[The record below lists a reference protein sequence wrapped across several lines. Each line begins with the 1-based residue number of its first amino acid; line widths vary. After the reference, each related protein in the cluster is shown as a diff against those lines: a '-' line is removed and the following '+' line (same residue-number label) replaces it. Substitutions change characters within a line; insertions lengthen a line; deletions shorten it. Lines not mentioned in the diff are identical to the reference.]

1 MEEQKSQLVEKRL
14 SKGIIRRRAL
24 VDQPQIEEIP
34 TLAPETKKPAA
45 ERALKAVDKIAMVMP
60 TPVAKEAVPAAS
72 RGLTID
78 EGDRVKHA
86 AIVEKNL
93 KGKTKISKV
102 EEEAPKVVAAPVP
115 VEAAKPIIHT
125 ASAIKAAEVKKEEEK
140 KVLSFKDRLRGT
152 ISLDKI
158 KAAREQAKQVQ
169 KTAANAERAGVA
181 PSRTPAEESAEEK
194 AKNEKAART
203 RKGVK
208 VIGGDLDI
216 EGLGRSTTLTQL
228 VRTFPA
234 DRVYRPGASRKKKII
249 SKKSI
254 KSTTLTMRK
263 ASKRII
269 QVDQT
274 IAVGNLA
281 QQLGVKSGEIIK
293 QLMNLGVMVTIN
305 QEIDKDTATLVANE
319 YQYEVRD
326 VSFKEA
332 TILSQEVA
340 GAGTEEETGAEL
352 RPPVVTVMG
361 HVDHGKTSL
370 LDAIRSTHVTE
381 GEAGGIT
388 QHIGAYTVSLPEGQV
403 TFLDTPGHEAFTTM
417 RARGAKVTDIV
428 ILVVAADDGIM
439 PQTEESIDHARAA
452 GVPIIVAVN
461 KIDKPEADPE
471 KVKRQ
476 LAEKGLLP
484 EEWGGETIYA
494 QVSAKQKTGIQELL
508 ESVLLQAEVLELKAS
523 AAKRATGTVLEAKL
537 DRFKGAV
544 CTLLI
549 QDGTLNVGDFIV
561 AGTTVGKVKAM
572 QDWRGK
578 DTSDSGPSMA
588 VEVLGLE
595 SVPEAG
601 DAFHAVE
608 TEQDARKIAEFRIEE
623 KRKTSQTQS
632 NKVSLEDMFSRMKA
646 GEMQELN
653 IVLKTDVQG
662 SLEAVRDSLLKQGNE
677 DVKTKIIHAGV
688 GGVNE
693 SDVTLAA
700 ASNAIIIGFNVRPET
715 KAIHF
720 AKEKGVEIKLYKII
734 YDLVNEVKL
743 AMQGLLAPTRQ
754 ENYLGR
760 AEVRQTFEVSKLGMV
775 AGSMV
780 VDGLISRSANIRLL
794 RDSVVMCEAKIA
806 SLKRFKDDAR
816 EVKQGFECGVGI
828 EGHKDI
834 KVGDIIEAYEV
845 IEIQRTL

>member
-14 SKGIIRRRAL
+14 SKGVIRRRAL
-24 VDQPQIEEIP
+24 ADQPQAEAP
-34 TLAPETKKPAA
+34 APETKAAA
-45 ERALKAVDKIAMVMP
+45 ERPLKVVDKAATVAP
-60 TPVAKEAVPAAS
+60 TPVSKKTTVPVAS
-72 RGLTID
+72 RGLTLD
-78 EGDRVKHA
+78 EGERAHRA

-93 KGKTKISKV
+93 KGKLSKV
-102 EEEAPKVVAAPVP
+102 VEEKTPEVVAVP
-115 VEAAKPIIHT
+115 VSTPTEVVKPVVPTAAE
-125 ASAIKAAEVKKEEEK
+125 IKAAEVKKEEQK
-140 KVLSFKDRLRGT
+140 KVLTFKDRIRGT

-169 KTAANAERAGVA
+169 RVAAGVEKTGVDA
-181 PSRTPAEESAEEK
+181 PRTPSEESAEEK
-194 AKNEKAART
+194 AKNEKVART

-216 EGLGRSTTLTQL
+216 DGLGRSTTLTQL

-254 KSTTLTMRK
+254 KSTTLTTRK

-274 IAVGNLA
+274 IAVGDLA

-332 TILSQEVA
+332 TILSQTTE
-340 GAGTEEETGAEL
+340 GTEEEAQGEL

-370 LDAIRSTHVTE
+370 LDAIRSTNVTE

-388 QHIGAYTVSLPEGQV
+388 QHIGAYTVSLPQGQV

-461 KIDKPEADPE
+461 KIDKPEADAE

-494 QVSAKQKTGIQELL
+494 QVSAKQKIGIPELL

-523 AAKRATGTVLEAKL
+523 AGKRATGTVLEAKL

-572 QDWRGK
+572 QDWKGK
-578 DTSDSGPSMA
+578 DTNDSGPSMA

-595 SVPEAG
+595 GVPEAG

-608 TEQDARKIAEFRIEE
+608 TEQDARKIAEFRIDE
-623 KRKTSQTQS
+623 KRKTNASQS

-646 GEMQELN
+646 GEMKELN

-688 GGVNE
+688 GGVSE

-700 ASNAIIIGFNVRPET
+700 ASGAIIIGFNVRPET
-715 KAIHF
+715 KAIYF

-743 AMQGLLAPTRQ
+743 ALQGLLAPTRQ

-780 VDGLISRSANIRLL
+780 VDGLINRIANIRLL
-794 RDSVVMCEAKIA
+794 RDSVVLCEAKIA

-816 EVKQGFECGVGI
+816 EVKQGFECGIGI
-828 EGHKDI
+828 EGYKDI
-834 KVGDIIEAYEV
+834 KAGDIIEAYEV
-845 IEIQRTL
+845 IEIKRTL

>member
-14 SKGIIRRRAL
+14 SKGVIRRRAL
-24 VDQPQIEEIP
+24 TDQPQAEAPE
-34 TLAPETKKPAA
+34 PETKAVT
-45 ERALKAVDKIAMVMP
+45 ERPLKVVDKAATVTQTSAP
-60 TPVAKEAVPAAS
+60 KKTTVPVAS
-72 RGLTID
+72 RGLTLD
-78 EGDRVKHA
+78 EGERAHRA

-93 KGKTKISKV
+93 KGKLSKV
-102 EEEAPKVVAAPVP
+102 VEEKAPEVVVAPVATEVVKP
-115 VEAAKPIIHT
+115 AVPTAAE
-125 ASAIKAAEVKKEEEK
+125 IKAAEVKKEEQK
-140 KVLSFKDRLRGT
+140 KVLTFKDRIRGT

-169 KTAANAERAGVA
+169 RAAAGIERTGVD
-181 PSRTPAEESAEEK
+181 PLRPPVEESAEEK
-194 AKNEKAART
+194 AKNEKVART

-216 EGLGRSTTLTQL
+216 DGLGRSTTLTQL

-254 KSTTLTMRK
+254 KSTTLTTKK

-274 IAVGNLA
+274 ITVGNLA
-281 QQLGVKSGEIIK
+281 QQLGVKSGDIIK
-293 QLMNLGVMVTIN
+293 QLMNLGVMATIN

-326 VSFKEA
+326 ISFKEE
-332 TILSQEVA
+332 TILSQA
-340 GAGTEEETGAEL
+340 TEEAIGEETGGEL

-370 LDAIRSTHVTE
+370 LDAIRSTNVTE

-388 QHIGAYTVSLPEGQV
+388 QHIGAYTVSLPQGQV

-417 RARGAKVTDIV
+417 RARGAQVTDIV

-461 KIDKPEADPE
+461 KIDKPEADAE

-494 QVSAKQKTGIQELL
+494 QVSAKQKTGISELL
-508 ESVLLQAEVLELKAS
+508 ESVLLQAEVLELKAN
-523 AAKRATGTVLEAKL
+523 AGKRATGTVLEAKL

-572 QDWRGK
+572 QDWKGK

-595 SVPEAG
+595 GVPEAG

-623 KRKTSQTQS
+623 KRKTSPSQS
-632 NKVSLEDMFSRMKA
+632 NKVSLEDMFSRMKT
-646 GEMQELN
+646 GEMKELN

-700 ASNAIIIGFNVRPET
+700 ASSAIIIGFNVRPET
-715 KAIHF
+715 KAIYF
-720 AKEKGVEIKLYKII
+720 AKEKGVDIKLYKII

-743 AMQGLLAPTRQ
+743 ALQGLLAPTRQ

-780 VDGLISRSANIRLL
+780 VDGLIHRNANIRLL
-794 RDSVVMCEAKIA
+794 RDSVVLCEAKIA

-828 EGHKDI
+828 EGYKDI
-834 KVGDIIEAYEV
+834 KAGDIIEAYEV